1 MPSAMKFVTDQTA
14 LLYALHRVP
23 FVTIIVCVR
32 IVVRCAKMAAWAHSP
47 LNAISVYITP
57 SNKGM
62 YVYLLAMLVPF
73 HIFLFYYIQINLG
86 FWGFE

>member
-14 LLYALHRVP
+14 LLYALHRVH

-62 YVYLLAMLVPF
+62 YVYLLAMLV
-73 HIFLFYYIQINLG
+73 FLTTARACASPVVTYVC
-86 FWGFE
+86 